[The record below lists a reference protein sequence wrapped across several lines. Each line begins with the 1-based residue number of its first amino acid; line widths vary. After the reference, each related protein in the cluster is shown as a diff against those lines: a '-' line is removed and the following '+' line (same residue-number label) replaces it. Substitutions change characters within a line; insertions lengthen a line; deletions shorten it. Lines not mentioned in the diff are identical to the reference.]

1 MKNHISKRNLHKLS
15 KQSGTVL
22 FTSLIFLLVLS
33 MIVLAALRTGTLE
46 ERMAANSRNR
56 QVALQAAEAVLRNAE
71 VALFSGDAFMS
82 TFDSYPNSAGVLPSG
97 YYSAPASSVAL
108 KWTSVDWADATQTL
122 TLGSTLNEVESQPR
136 YIVEIIERPTSL
148 GKGQGCSKGLAS
160 ITTRGLGRDSA
171 AVFVHAMYRYQS
183 KRENDGC
190 L

>member
-1 MKNHISKRNLHKLS
+1 MKNHISKRNLRKLN

-71 VALFSGDAFMS
+71 VALFSGNAFIS
-82 TFDSYPNSAGVLPSG
+82 TFDSYPDLVTKKLANG

-136 YIVEIIERPTSL
+136 YIVEIIQPPTRPNSTVP
-148 GKGQGCSKGLAS
+148 CSKGIAS
-160 ITTRGLGRDSA
+160 ITARGLGRDSA

-183 KRENDGC
+183 DRSADGC
-190 L
+190 